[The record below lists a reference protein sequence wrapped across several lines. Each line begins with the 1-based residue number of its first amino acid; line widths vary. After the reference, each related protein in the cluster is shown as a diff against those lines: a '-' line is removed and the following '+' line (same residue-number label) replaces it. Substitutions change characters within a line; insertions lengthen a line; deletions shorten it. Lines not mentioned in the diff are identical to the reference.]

1 MTAAQIATAARA
13 AGLTDVQVTL
23 CGAEVIGPAIRL
35 TAARLAGPA
44 SAPAGQHA
52 AAHLLL
58 RQVDL
63 LYRRHIIDYLLLR
76 ATRP

>member
-1 MTAAQIATAARA
+1 V
-13 AGLTDVQVTL
+13 DVQVRL
-23 CGAEVIGPAIRL
+23 CGAEVIAPAVRL
-35 TAARLAGPA
+35 TKTRLAGPT

-52 AAHLLL
+52 AARLLL
-58 RQVDL
+58 GQVDL